1 MNKLYGE
8 LRNRF
13 ISEKISPLTYN
24 IHFFREYIKKF
35 TEAETYQILN
45 YSSRD
50 FKDYVKFIDTLNRQQ
65 KLRHNEEIVRK
76 ISNIIFNSQMGDF
89 NNLKKIVLETNII
102 NNPDV
107 IEFANRFINI
117 ASTSKTKAIR
127 NIILNNELYDY
138 QRGSLLNLITY
149 VQYMKKDK
157 QLAALED
164 LLSIP
169 SITSHPYFNK
179 FVDIIIDN
187 PNNRFLD
194 NIPRMLENSTL
205 YFNKNILYF
214 INAVLNLKNDNQE
227 ILFFN
232 ILNNNTM
239 LKSRVIYKA
248 IDFVLNP
255 NNDYKLKYL
264 NYLVNN
270 KSFISDDRF
279 SKLLD
284 LYNETDEEYKVRAL
298 TDIIHCKK
306 GMDIPNLENQI
317 TLNSYEFDLITDTIL
332 KCKKE
337 FQTKE
342 IIQIVEKV
350 DVITLDNYH
359 ILTFFEGIVNSKY
372 DYQAIA
378 ISKLLI
384 NTTESNI
391 LYYNFLENNPLQ
403 LNITFADMF
412 FLNHL
417 YDVINLINNTQTKD
431 VCISLDSILKV
442 PGLLIRR
449 DCMDILNKYAKLK
462 KRPQMITFYHILY
475 KLGFLNQNNF
485 EVLDY
490 VKDAD
495 NLQAEAIDI
504 VMDKTNLYQDEKGVK
519 LIKYLLKSND
529 RKIINFITT
538 ILLRA
543 NILGYE
549 KAEEFIKLVID
560 NPKDIDNIIQT
571 NFENG
576 VFSLRL
582 VNTYNQLDE
591 SNERLIDK
599 AVKVLKRK

>member
-1 MNKLYGE
+1 MNRLYGE

-76 ISNIIFNSQMGDF
+76 ISNIIFNSQRGDF

-149 VQYMKKDK
+149 VQYMKKDN

-169 SITSHPYFNK
+169 SIDSHPYFNK

-317 TLNSYEFDLITDTIL
+317 TLNSYEFDLITDTIK

-342 IIQIVEKV
+342 IIQIVENV

-490 VKDAD
+490 VKTAD
-495 NLQAEAIDI
+495 DLQAEAIDI

-519 LIKYLLKSND
+519 LIKYLLKSHD

-571 NFENG
+571 NLESG

>member
-1 MNKLYGE
+1 MNRLYGE

-76 ISNIIFNSQMGDF
+76 ISNIIFNSQRGDL

-117 ASTSKTKAIR
+117 ASTTKTKAIR

-149 VQYMKKDK
+149 VQYMKKDN
-157 QLAALED
+157 QLAVLED

-169 SITSHPYFNK
+169 SIDSHPYFNK

-306 GMDIPNLENQI
+306 GMDIPNFENQI

-490 VKDAD
+490 VKEAD
-495 NLQAEAIDI
+495 DLQAEAIDI

-519 LIKYLLKSND
+519 LIKYLLKSNN

-571 NFENG
+571 NLESG

>member
-1 MNKLYGE
+1 MNRLYGE

-76 ISNIIFNSQMGDF
+76 ISNIIFNSQRGDF

-149 VQYMKKDK
+149 VQYTKKDK

-164 LLSIP
+164 LLNIP
-169 SITSHPYFNK
+169 SIASHPYFNK

-187 PNNRFLD
+187 PNNRYLD

-205 YFNKNILYF
+205 YFRKDILHF
-214 INAVLNLKNDNQE
+214 VNAVLNFKNDNQE

-239 LKSRVIYKA
+239 LKSSVIYKT
-248 IDFVLNP
+248 IDFILNP
-255 NNDYKLKYL
+255 NNDYKFKYL

-317 TLNSYEFDLITDTIL
+317 TLNSYEFDLIANTIL

-337 FQTKE
+337 FQAKE
-342 IIQIVEKV
+342 IIQIVENV
-350 DVITLDNYH
+350 DNVTLDNPH
-359 ILTFFEGIVNSKY
+359 ILAFFEGIVNSKY

-378 ISKLLI
+378 IRKI
-384 NTTESNI
+384 IKDTKESDI

-412 FLNHL
+412 FLNHI
-417 YDVINLINNTQTKD
+417 YDVINLINNTQNKD

-462 KRPQMITFYHILY
+462 TRPQMIAFYHILY
-475 KLGFLNQNNF
+475 KLGFLNQDNF
-485 EVLDY
+485 QVLDY
-490 VKDAD
+490 LKLTND
-495 NLQAEAIDI
+495 LQAESIDI
-504 VMDKTNLYQDEKGVK
+504 VMDKTNLYQDEKGIK
-519 LIKYLLKSND
+519 LIEYLLVNNN
-529 RKIINFITT
+529 RKVINFITT
-538 ILLRA
+538 ILLYA

-549 KAEEFIKLVID
+549 KAEEFIRLAIE
-560 NPKDIDNIIQT
+560 NPKDIDNIIQS
-571 NFENG
+571 NLESR
-576 VFSLRL
+576 VFSLHL

>member
-1 MNKLYGE
+1 MNRLYGE

-76 ISNIIFNSQMGDF
+76 ISNIIFNSQRGDL

-117 ASTSKTKAIR
+117 ASTTKTKAIR

-149 VQYMKKDK
+149 VQYMKKDN
-157 QLAALED
+157 QLAVLED

-169 SITSHPYFNK
+169 SIDSHPYFNK

-306 GMDIPNLENQI
+306 GMDIPNFENQI

-504 VMDKTNLYQDEKGVK
+504 VMDKTNLYQNEKGVK
-519 LIKYLLKSND
+519 LIKYLLKSRD

-538 ILLRA
+538 ILLKA

>member
-1 MNKLYGE
+1 MNRLYGE

-76 ISNIIFNSQMGDF
+76 ISNIIFNSQRGDF

-149 VQYMKKDK
+149 VQYMKKDN

-169 SITSHPYFNK
+169 SIASHPYFNK

-187 PNNRFLD
+187 PNNKYLD

-205 YFNKNILYF
+205 YFHKDILYF

-317 TLNSYEFDLITDTIL
+317 TLNSYEFDLITDTIK

-342 IIQIVEKV
+342 IIQIVENV

-359 ILTFFEGIVNSKY
+359 ILTFLEGIVNSKY
-372 DYQAIA
+372 DHQAIA

-391 LYYNFLENNPLQ
+391 LYYNFLENSPLQ

-490 VKDAD
+490 VKEAD
-495 NLQAEAIDI
+495 DLQVEAIDI

-519 LIKYLLKSND
+519 LIKYLLKSHD

-571 NFENG
+571 NLESG

>member
-1 MNKLYGE
+1 MNRLYGE

-76 ISNIIFNSQMGDF
+76 ISNIIFNSQRGDF

-149 VQYMKKDK
+149 VQYMKKDN

-169 SITSHPYFNK
+169 SIDSHPYFNK

-239 LKSRVIYKA
+239 LKSRVVYKA

-270 KSFISDDRF
+270 KSFISDSRF

-298 TDIIHCKK
+298 TDIIRCKK

-317 TLNSYEFDLITDTIL
+317 TLNSYEFDLITDTIK

-342 IIQIVEKV
+342 IIQIVENV

-490 VKDAD
+490 VKEAD
-495 NLQAEAIDI
+495 DLQVEAIDI

-519 LIKYLLKSND
+519 LIKYLLKSRD

-571 NFENG
+571 NLESG

>member
-1 MNKLYGE
+1 MNRLYGE

-76 ISNIIFNSQMGDF
+76 ISNIIFNSQRGDL

-117 ASTSKTKAIR
+117 AINTKTKAIR

-149 VQYMKKDK
+149 VQYMKKDN
-157 QLAALED
+157 QLAVLED

-169 SITSHPYFNK
+169 SIDSHPYFNK

-490 VKDAD
+490 VKAAD
-495 NLQAEAIDI
+495 DLQVEAIDI

-519 LIKYLLKSND
+519 LIKYLLKSHD

-538 ILLRA
+538 ILLKA

-571 NFENG
+571 NLESG

>member
-1 MNKLYGE
+1 MNRLYGE

-76 ISNIIFNSQMGDF
+76 ISNIIFNSQRGDL

-117 ASTSKTKAIR
+117 ASTTKTKAIR

-149 VQYMKKDK
+149 VQYMKKDN
-157 QLAALED
+157 QLAVLED

-169 SITSHPYFNK
+169 SIDSHPYFNK

-490 VKDAD
+490 VKAAD
-495 NLQAEAIDI
+495 DLQVEAIDI

-519 LIKYLLKSND
+519 LIKYLLKSHD

-538 ILLRA
+538 ILLKA

-571 NFENG
+571 NLESG

>member
-1 MNKLYGE
+1 MNRLYGE

-76 ISNIIFNSQMGDF
+76 ISNIIFNSQRGDL

-149 VQYMKKDK
+149 VQYMKKDN
-157 QLAALED
+157 QLAVLED

-169 SITSHPYFNK
+169 SIDSHPYFNK

-270 KSFISDDRF
+270 KSFISDARF

-317 TLNSYEFDLITDTIL
+317 TLNSYEFDLIANTIL

-337 FQTKE
+337 FQAKE
-342 IIQIVEKV
+342 IIQIVENV

-384 NTTESNI
+384 NTTKSNI
-391 LYYNFLENNPLQ
+391 LYNSFLENNPLQ

-490 VKDAD
+490 VKEAD
-495 NLQAEAIDI
+495 DLQAEAIDI

-519 LIKYLLKSND
+519 LIKYLLKSHD

-571 NFENG
+571 NFESG

>member
-1 MNKLYGE
+1 MNRLYGE

-65 KLRHNEEIVRK
+65 KLRHNEEVVSQ
-76 ISNIIFNSQMGDF
+76 ISNIIFNSTRGDY
-89 NNLKKIVLETNII
+89 NGLKKIVLETNII

-107 IEFANRFINI
+107 IEFANIFINI
-117 ASTSKTKAIR
+117 DNPSKTKAIK

-138 QRGSLLNLITY
+138 QKGSLLNLITY

-187 PNNRFLD
+187 PNNKYLD
-194 NIPRMLENSTL
+194 DIPRMLENSTL
-205 YFNKNILYF
+205 YFHKDILHF
-214 INAVLNLKNDNQE
+214 VNAVLDLKNDNQE
-227 ILFFN
+227 VLFLN

-255 NNDYKLKYL
+255 NNDYKFKYL

-270 KSFISDDRF
+270 KSFISDARF

-298 TDIIHCKK
+298 TDIIGGKK

-317 TLNSYEFDLITDTIL
+317 TLNSYEFDLITDTIK

-342 IIQIVEKV
+342 IIQIVENV

-412 FLNHL
+412 FLNHI
-417 YDVINLINNTQTKD
+417 YDVINLINNTQNKD
-431 VCISLDSILKV
+431 ICISLNSILKV

-475 KLGFLNQNNF
+475 KLGFLAQNNF

-504 VMDKTNLYQDEKGVK
+504 LMDKTNLYQDEKGVK
-519 LIKYLLKSND
+519 LIKYLLKSRD

-571 NFENG
+571 NFESG

>member
-1 MNKLYGE
+1 MNRLYGE
-8 LRNRF
+8 LRKRF
-13 ISEKISPLTYN
+13 IMENISPLTYN
-24 IHFFREYIKKF
+24 IRFFREYTKKF

-45 YSSRD
+45 YSSRK
-50 FKDYVKFIDTLNRQQ
+50 FKEYVNFIVILDKQQ
-65 KLRHNEEIVRK
+65 KLRHNEEVVSQ
-76 ISNIIFNSQMGDF
+76 ISNIIFNSTRGDY
-89 NNLKKIVLETNII
+89 NGLKKIVLETNII

-107 IEFANRFINI
+107 IEFANIFINI
-117 ASTSKTKAIR
+117 DNPSKTKVIK

-149 VQYMKKDK
+149 VQYTKKDK

-164 LLSIP
+164 LLNIP
-169 SITSHPYFNK
+169 SITSHSYFNK
-179 FVDIIIDN
+179 FVNIILKN
-187 PNNRFLD
+187 PNNRYLD
-194 NIPRMLENSTL
+194 DIPEMLENSTL

-227 ILFFN
+227 ILFLN

-239 LKSRVIYKA
+239 LNSSVIYKT

-255 NNDYKLKYL
+255 NNDYKFKYL

-270 KSFISDDRF
+270 KSFISDSRF

-284 LYNETDEEYKVRAL
+284 LYNEIDEEYKVRAL
-298 TDIIHCKK
+298 TDIIRGKK

-317 TLNSYEFDLITDTIL
+317 TLNSYEFDLITDTIK

-337 FQTKE
+337 FQIE
-342 IIQIVEKV
+342 ELMIIVNSV
-350 DVITLDNYH
+350 DNVTLDNPH
-359 ILTFFEGIVNSKY
+359 ILAFFEGIVNSKY

-378 ISKLLI
+378 IRKI
-384 NTTESNI
+384 IKDTKESDI

-417 YDVINLINNTQTKD
+417 YDVINLINNTQNKD

-490 VKDAD
+490 VKEAD
-495 NLQAEAIDI
+495 DLQAEAIDI

-519 LIKYLLKSND
+519 LIKYLLKSHD

-571 NFENG
+571 NLESG

>member
-1 MNKLYGE
+1 MNRLYGE

-76 ISNIIFNSQMGDF
+76 ISNIIFNSQRGDL

-117 ASTSKTKAIR
+117 ASTTKTKAIR

-149 VQYMKKDK
+149 VQYMKKDN
-157 QLAALED
+157 QLAVLED

-169 SITSHPYFNK
+169 SIDSHPYFNK

-306 GMDIPNLENQI
+306 GMDIPNFENQI

-504 VMDKTNLYQDEKGVK
+504 VMDKTNLYQNEKGVK

-538 ILLRA
+538 ILLKA

>member
-1 MNKLYGE
+1 MNRLYGE

-76 ISNIIFNSQMGDF
+76 ISNIIFNSQRGDF

-149 VQYMKKDK
+149 VQYMKKDN

-169 SITSHPYFNK
+169 SIASHPYFNK

-205 YFNKNILYF
+205 YFNKDILYF

-270 KSFISDDRF
+270 KSFISDARF

-298 TDIIHCKK
+298 TDIIRCKK

-317 TLNSYEFDLITDTIL
+317 TLNSYEFDLITDTIK

-342 IIQIVEKV
+342 IIQIVENV

-490 VKDAD
+490 VKEAD
-495 NLQAEAIDI
+495 DLQAEAIDI

-519 LIKYLLKSND
+519 LIKYLLKSHD

-571 NFENG
+571 NLESG

>member
-1 MNKLYGE
+1 MNRLYGE

-76 ISNIIFNSQMGDF
+76 ISNIIFNSQRGDL

-117 ASTSKTKAIR
+117 ASTTKTKAIR

-149 VQYMKKDK
+149 VQYMKKDN
-157 QLAALED
+157 QLAVLED

-169 SITSHPYFNK
+169 SIDSHPYFNK

-317 TLNSYEFDLITDTIL
+317 TLNSYEFDLITDTII

-342 IIQIVEKV
+342 IIQIVENV

-504 VMDKTNLYQDEKGVK
+504 VMDKTNLYQNEKGVK
-519 LIKYLLKSND
+519 LIKYLLKSRD

-538 ILLRA
+538 ILLKA

-560 NPKDIDNIIQT
+560 NSKDIDNIIQT

>member
-1 MNKLYGE
+1 MNRLYGE

-76 ISNIIFNSQMGDF
+76 ISNIIFNSQRGDF

-149 VQYMKKDK
+149 VQYMKKDN

-169 SITSHPYFNK
+169 SIDSHPYFNK

-187 PNNRFLD
+187 PNNKYLD

-205 YFNKNILYF
+205 YFHKDILYF

-317 TLNSYEFDLITDTIL
+317 TLNSYEFDLITDTIK

-342 IIQIVEKV
+342 IIQIVENV
-350 DVITLDNYH
+350 DVVTLDNYH

-490 VKDAD
+490 VKAAD
-495 NLQAEAIDI
+495 DLQVEAIDI

-519 LIKYLLKSND
+519 LIKYLLKSHD

-571 NFENG
+571 NFESG

>member
-1 MNKLYGE
+1 MNRLYGE

-76 ISNIIFNSQMGDF
+76 ISNIIFNSQRGDL

-117 ASTSKTKAIR
+117 ASTTKTKAIR

-149 VQYMKKDK
+149 VQYMKKDN
-157 QLAALED
+157 QLAVLED

-169 SITSHPYFNK
+169 SIDSHPYFNK

-306 GMDIPNLENQI
+306 GMDIPNFENQI

-519 LIKYLLKSND
+519 LIKYLLKSRD

-538 ILLRA
+538 ILLKA

-560 NPKDIDNIIQT
+560 NSKDIDNIIQT
-571 NFENG
+571 NLESG

>member
-1 MNKLYGE
+1 MNRLYGE

-76 ISNIIFNSQMGDF
+76 ISNIIFNSQRGDF

-149 VQYMKKDK
+149 VQYMKKDN

-169 SITSHPYFNK
+169 SIDSHPYFNK

-187 PNNRFLD
+187 PNNKYLD

-239 LKSRVIYKA
+239 LKSRVIYKT
-248 IDFVLNP
+248 IDFILNP
-255 NNDYKLKYL
+255 NNDYKFKYL

-317 TLNSYEFDLITDTIL
+317 TLNSYEFDLITDTIK

-342 IIQIVEKV
+342 IIQIVENV

-417 YDVINLINNTQTKD
+417 YDVINLINNTQNKD

-490 VKDAD
+490 VKEAD
-495 NLQAEAIDI
+495 DLQVEAIDI

-519 LIKYLLKSND
+519 LIKYLLKSRD

-571 NFENG
+571 NLESG

>member
-1 MNKLYGE
+1 MNRLYGE

-76 ISNIIFNSQMGDF
+76 ISNIIFNSQRGDL

-107 IEFANRFINI
+107 IEFANIFINI
-117 ASTSKTKAIR
+117 DNPSKTKAIR

-149 VQYMKKDK
+149 VQYMKKDN

-169 SITSHPYFNK
+169 SIDSHPYFNK

-187 PNNRFLD
+187 PNNKYLD

-205 YFNKNILYF
+205 YFHKDILYF

-317 TLNSYEFDLITDTIL
+317 TLNSYEFDLITDTIK

-342 IIQIVEKV
+342 IIQIVENV

-490 VKDAD
+490 VKEAD
-495 NLQAEAIDI
+495 DLQVEAIDI

-519 LIKYLLKSND
+519 LIKYLLKSHD

>member
-1 MNKLYGE
+1 MNRLYGE

-76 ISNIIFNSQMGDF
+76 ISNIIFNSQRGDL

-117 ASTSKTKAIR
+117 ASTTKTKAIR

-149 VQYMKKDK
+149 VQYMKKDN
-157 QLAALED
+157 QLAVLED

-169 SITSHPYFNK
+169 SIDSHPYFNK

-306 GMDIPNLENQI
+306 GMDIPNFENQI

-504 VMDKTNLYQDEKGVK
+504 VMDKTNLYQNEKGVK
-519 LIKYLLKSND
+519 LIKYLLKSRD

-538 ILLRA
+538 ILLKA

-560 NPKDIDNIIQT
+560 NSKDIDNIIQT

>member
-1 MNKLYGE
+1 M
-8 LRNRF
+8 
-13 ISEKISPLTYN
+13 EKISPLTYN

-76 ISNIIFNSQMGDF
+76 ISNIIFNSQRGDL

-117 ASTSKTKAIR
+117 ASTTKTKAIR

-149 VQYMKKDK
+149 VQYMKKDN
-157 QLAALED
+157 QLAVLED

-169 SITSHPYFNK
+169 SIDSHPYFNK

-306 GMDIPNLENQI
+306 GMDIPNFENQI

>member
-1 MNKLYGE
+1 MNRLYGE

-76 ISNIIFNSQMGDF
+76 ISNIIFNSQRGDF

-149 VQYMKKDK
+149 VQYMKKDN
-157 QLAALED
+157 QLAVLED

-169 SITSHPYFNK
+169 SIDSHPYFNK

-239 LKSRVIYKA
+239 LKSRVVYKA

-298 TDIIHCKK
+298 TDIIRCKK

-317 TLNSYEFDLITDTIL
+317 TLNSYEFDLITDTIK

-342 IIQIVEKV
+342 IIQIVENV

-490 VKDAD
+490 LKDAD
-495 NLQAEAIDI
+495 DLQAEAIDI

-519 LIKYLLKSND
+519 LIKYLLKSRD

-571 NFENG
+571 NLESG